1 LTGPFD
7 DRPAAAAD
15 DDPQSDTDPGPTAG
29 AAYVPNTGVPTME
42 DIAKLAHVS
51 QSTVSRVLSG
61 REWRIPIGERTGA
74 RVHAAAEQLGYRPN
88 PIARALRGAPMML
101 IGAIVREFGDPFF
114 AAAVDAL
121 ATAATASGYN
131 LVLGHAHGRLGE
143 ATRLPAVL
151 EVRHVDA
158 IVLLGDLHDQ
168 PQLLADLK
176 ASSVPVVATW
186 QGTSPIDFPTVDTDD
201 VAGTTLAME
210 HLAELGHTRIALA
223 STRLPMNNPQRE
235 DVYRQFMRDRLG
247 RVPDQYVQRVPN
259 SIEGGEMA
267 LAALTELADVPTAV
281 FATTDLV
288 AMGVLSRAWAQDISV
303 PAELSVVGY
312 DDLYISAHTVPPLT
326 TVRMP
331 TTAIIAGALNM
342 AIELARNPTMQRIP
356 RVTRFPPWLV
366 VRKSTAEITGRSRT
380 RT

>member
-1 LTGPFD
+1 MTRSRTRILV
-7 DRPAAAAD
+7 R
-15 DDPQSDTDPGPTAG
+15 QPGP
-29 AAYVPNTGVPTME
+29 AYVPDTGVPTME

-51 QSTVSRVLSG
+51 QSTVSRVLNG
-61 REWRIPIGERTGA
+61 RERRIPIGERTRE

-101 IGAIVREFGDPFF
+101 VGAIVREFGDPFF
-114 AAAVDAL
+114 AAAIDAL
-121 ATAATASGYN
+121 ATAATARGYN
-131 LVLGHAHGRLGE
+131 LVLGHAHGGLGE
-143 ATRLPAVL
+143 ATRLAAVL
-151 EVRHVDA
+151 EIRHVDA

-176 ASSVPVVATW
+176 ASRVPVVATW
-186 QGTSPIDFPTVDTDD
+186 QGTSPIDFATVDTDD
-201 VAGTTLAME
+201 VAGTTLALE

-223 STRLPMNNPQRE
+223 STRLPLNNPQRE
-235 DVYRQFMRDRLG
+235 DVYRQFMRDRLAG
-247 RVPDQYVQRVPN
+247 SRRVHPARTQ
-259 SIEGGEMA
+259 
-267 LAALTELADVPTAV
+267 LARGWRDGTRRLDRLADVPTAV

-288 AMGVLSRAWAQDISV
+288 AIGVLSRAWAQGISV

-331 TTAIIAGALNM
+331 MTAIIGGALHM
-342 AIELARNPTMQRIP
+342 AIELARDSTTPRIP
-356 RVTRFPPWLV
+356 RVTRFPAWLV
-366 VRKSTAEITGRSRT
+366 VRKSTAEITGRSRA